1 MLELTISDSEK
12 LLLERTN
19 LFNKNNII
27 SFCLL
32 LSYGNLNGLETL
44 SEKKIAQVE
53 VKVKEKLELL
63 ESKIINYKEIRI
75 WYSNNDNENMC
86 TVCYLINYLSK
97 YNLNIYLCDVKE
109 EGRFALGCY
118 SEDEIENML
127 PRTKL
132 LTEVEKN
139 KYINLWYKLKNQ
151 NSDLR
156 IVENNTIK
164 SYNFDYLDN
173 KILELLSKEKIIK
186 YWEFIGKCMMNRIY
200 NFSSDFYFK
209 DRIDYLI
216 KKGVIKID
224 KIVNEENFFGKKQ
237 LTKYI
242 SINKL

>member
-32 LSYGNLNGLETL
+32 LSYGNLNDLAT
-44 SEKKIAQVE
+44 SSVRKIAQAE

-63 ESKIINYKEIRI
+63 ESKIKNYKEIRI
-75 WYSNNDNENMC
+75 WYSSNDNEDMC

-97 YNLNIYLCDVKE
+97 YNLNINLCDVKD

-118 SEDEIENML
+118 SEKEIENLL

-132 LTEVEKN
+132 LTEEDKN
-139 KYINLWYKLKNQ
+139 KNINLWYELETQ

-164 SYNFDYLDN
+164 SYDFDYLDK
-173 KILELLSKEKIIK
+173 KILELLSNKIL
-186 YWEFIGKCMMNRIY
+186 G
-200 NFSSDFYFK
+200 
-209 DRIDYLI
+209 
-216 KKGVIKID
+216 
-224 KIVNEENFFGKKQ
+224 
-237 LTKYI
+237 
-242 SINKL
+242 INC

>member
-53 VKVKEKLELL
+53 VKVKEKLGLL

-97 YNLNIYLCDVKE
+97 YNLNIYLCDVK
-109 EGRFALGCY
+109 
-118 SEDEIENML
+118 
-127 PRTKL
+127 
-132 LTEVEKN
+132 
-139 KYINLWYKLKNQ
+139 
-151 NSDLR
+151 
-156 IVENNTIK
+156 
-164 SYNFDYLDN
+164 
-173 KILELLSKEKIIK
+173 
-186 YWEFIGKCMMNRIY
+186 
-200 NFSSDFYFK
+200 
-209 DRIDYLI
+209 
-216 KKGVIKID
+216 
-224 KIVNEENFFGKKQ
+224 
-237 LTKYI
+237 
-242 SINKL
+242 